1 MYRERETE
9 GGVNK
14 SQATMEIMGI
24 ELVVLYFCF
33 AFIFAFVFVF
43 ILSFILKLFMVH
55 WYLDVKE
62 GAVSTDGVVIVVSVG
77 LRYLFLLLF

>member
-9 GGVNK
+9 EGVNK
-14 SQATMEIMGI
+14 SQATMEIMGT
-24 ELVVLYFCF
+24 VVLYFCF
-33 AFIFAFVFVF
+33 TFIFAFVFVF